1 MEKTWRWFG
10 KKDKITL
17 PMLRQIGVEGIVT
30 ALHDVP
36 NGEIWALEAIQSLKD
51 YIESHQLRW
60 SVVESLPVSEAIK
73 YAGPERDQLIENY
86 KVSLANLGKAGIK
99 TVCYNFMPVIDW
111 IRTDLEHPWEDGTS
125 SLYFDKIRFAYF
137 DCMILQREGAEKDYT
152 DLELQQVRELDKT
165 ITEAEKNELVDTI
178 IVKTQGFVNGNIK
191 EGDRHPVA
199 IFRRLLSLYD
209 GIDRDALR
217 ENLRYF
223 LQAVMPVCDEYGINM
238 CIHPDDPPWDIF
250 GLPRICTN
258 RDNVT
263 RILSLVDSPCNG
275 LTLCSGSMG
284 SNPCNDIP
292 AMVRE
297 FGSRGRIHFGHV
309 RNIKFTGPGQFEE
322 AAHFSADGSL
332 DLYEIMK
339 AYYDIGFEGYIRPDH
354 GRMIWD
360 EQGRAGYGLYDRAL
374 GVAYLSGLWEA
385 IQKDH
390 R

>member
-1 MEKTWRWFG
+1 M
-10 KKDKITL
+10 
-17 PMLRQIGVEGIVT
+17 
-30 ALHDVP
+30 A
-36 NGEIWALEAIQSLKD
+36 EIKHLFAQYQSV
-51 YIESHQLRW
+51 SH
-60 SVVESLPVSEAIK
+60 E
-73 YAGPERDQLIENY
+73 
-86 KVSLANLGKAGIK
+86 
-99 TVCYNFMPVIDW
+99 
-111 IRTDLEHPWEDGTS
+111 DL
-125 SLYFDKIRFAYF
+125 
-137 DCMILQREGAEKDYT
+137 
-152 DLELQQVRELDKT
+152 
-165 ITEAEKNELVDTI
+165 
-178 IVKTQGFVNGNIK
+178 
-191 EGDRHPVA
+191 
-199 IFRRLLSLYD
+199 FR
-209 GIDRDALR
+209 
-217 ENLRYF
+217 NLRYF
-223 LQAVMPVCDEYGINM
+223 LEAVIPVCERYDVKM
-238 CIHPDDPPWDIF
+238 AIHPDDPPWDIF

>member
-1 MEKTWRWFG
+1 MQMTLRWYG
-10 KKDKITL
+10 SKYDTVTL
-17 PMLRQIGVEGIVT
+17 KQIRQIPGVTGVISTLYGT
-30 ALHDVP
+30 AP
-36 NGEIWALEAIQSLKD
+36 GEVWEMDDILALKTEIEAAGLQLAG
-51 YIESHQLRW
+51 IESVNIHD
-60 SVVESLPVSEAIK
+60 AIK
-73 YAGPERDQLIENY
+73 IGSPDREQYIENY
-86 KVSLANLGKAGIK
+86 ITTLERLGQAGIHM
-99 TVCYNFMPVIDW
+99 VCYNFMPVFDW
-111 IRTDLEHPWEDGTS
+111 TRSDLFKPRADGATV
-125 SLYFDKIRFAYF
+125 LAYDQAVIDKITDPQDFA
-137 DCMILQREGAEKDYT
+137 DRIQQGAGEFEMAGWEPERMAEIKHLFAQYQSVSHE
-152 DLELQQVRELDKT
+152 DL
-165 ITEAEKNELVDTI
+165 
-178 IVKTQGFVNGNIK
+178 
-191 EGDRHPVA
+191 
-199 IFRRLLSLYD
+199 FR
-209 GIDRDALR
+209 
-217 ENLRYF
+217 NLRYF
-223 LQAVMPVCDEYGINM
+223 LEAVIPVCERYDVKM
-238 CIHPDDPPWDIF
+238 AIHPDDPPWDIF

>member
-1 MEKTWRWFG
+1 MKLSFRWYG
-10 KKDKITL
+10 EDDPISL
-17 PMLRQIGVEGIVT
+17 EYIRQIPGMGHIV
-30 ALHDVP
+30 AAVYDVKP
-36 NGEIWALEAIQSLKD
+36 GEVWPRESLARLKQQCEENGLVFD
-51 YIESHQLRW
+51 
-60 SVVESLPVSEAIK
+60 VVESIPVHEDIK
-73 YAGPERDQLIENY
+73 LGRGNLDRLLENY
-86 KVSLANLGKAGIK
+86 CENIRRCAEVGVKCV
-99 TVCYNFMPVIDW
+99 TYNFMPVFDW
-111 IRTDLEHPWEDGTS
+111 TRSDLFKPRADGATV
-125 SLYFDKIRFAYF
+125 LAYDQAVIDKITDPQDFA
-137 DCMILQREGAEKDYT
+137 DRIQQGAGEFEMAGWEPERMAEIKHLFAQYQSVSHE
-152 DLELQQVRELDKT
+152 DL
-165 ITEAEKNELVDTI
+165 
-178 IVKTQGFVNGNIK
+178 
-191 EGDRHPVA
+191 
-199 IFRRLLSLYD
+199 FR
-209 GIDRDALR
+209 
-217 ENLRYF
+217 NLRYF
-223 LQAVMPVCDEYGINM
+223 LEAVIPVCERYDVKM
-238 CIHPDDPPWDIF
+238 AIHPDDPPWDIF